1 MGVFFF
7 NKSFSIFASI
17 TGPSPQ
23 SISNLD
29 LSTGSRYMYM
39 KESQSL
45 SLCRDYLSPR
55 IEVLSFSTEGFLCD
69 SPEDGES
76 EDVGYEDWS

>member
-1 MGVFFF
+1 MG
-7 NKSFSIFASI
+7 
-17 TGPSPQ
+17 PYPQ

-29 LSTGSRYMYM
+29 LSIGSRYMYM

-55 IEVLSFSTEGFLCD
+55 IEVLSFSLEGMVCE

-76 EDVGYEDWS
+76 EGVGYEDWP